1 MLDVLDKCHLSKL
14 VTELGGLEGNVGE
27 KGCNLSAGQKQ
38 LLCLAR
44 ALLKKS
50 KIICI
55 DEATARSV
63 RFILNSAISN
73 FTLHN
78 YCATDNTRKHNT
90 NSTMWGSNNNTT

>member
-55 DEATARSV
+55 DEATARLVV
-63 RFILNSAISN
+63 RVYFQSIS
-73 FTLHN
+73 
-78 YCATDNTRKHNT
+78 
-90 NSTMWGSNNNTT
+90 